1 MFLKELE
8 QDWRTTYDTRR
19 CVYSGISYFCLLGRS
34 WLVGLGGSMKP
45 KKVLKK
51 LKKYI
56 HKRRDMAHAAWEDS
70 FGISSTAFA
79 WGYLK
84 ALEHVENKIKELEG
98 KDEK

>member
-1 MFLKELE
+1 
-8 QDWRTTYDTRR
+8 
-19 CVYSGISYFCLLGRS
+19 
-34 WLVGLGGSMKP
+34 MKP

-56 HKRRDMAHAAWEDS
+56 HKRQDKAHDVWEES
-70 FGISSTAFA
+70 VAISSTSFI